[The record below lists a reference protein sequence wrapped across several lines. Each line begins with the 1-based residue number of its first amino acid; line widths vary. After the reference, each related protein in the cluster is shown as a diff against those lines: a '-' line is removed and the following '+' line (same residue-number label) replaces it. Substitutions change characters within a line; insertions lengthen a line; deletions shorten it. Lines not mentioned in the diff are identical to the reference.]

1 MPPAIPPLLLRG
13 SDPLVAVNG
22 SSEGQAPFRLAI
34 FGAPV
39 LDLVL
44 VLAVAILTSWA
55 NLAWAA
61 QNTAPPE
68 SDANTHVFLSL
79 QFHDSLGESPGH
91 LLPRALVRFFNY
103 RNHYPP
109 LAYQV
114 GELGWIAL
122 GRSLLAPVLGVAPF
136 LLLLG
141 VSAYGLGRLMAG
153 RIAGLL
159 AAVMTCT
166 APVVM
171 DHSRTL
177 FLDLPLTALVAFGV
191 WTLLASRSFQDLRFS
206 RAWGVA
212 LGLGMLTKWTFL
224 VFVAVPAAVA
234 AITAFRARRS
244 GDSETAL
251 GMLAAA
257 LLLTLV
263 GLLCFPLKPEGLLA
277 VWALTLLGAVLQ
289 IARLRRDLDSESAL
303 VNGAEALILAVAV
316 AAPYYAASRD
326 LVLYKVLYQA
336 GVQVDVPWVLGM
348 NLREQALWLCLSAP
362 WWILGPVLG
371 LARRPTRSWT
381 LQLLGSLALSTTFA
395 ALIPHDPRYFMPN
408 LPLLVGLS
416 TIAVR
421 GAPRFG
427 AAALA
432 LAVAVG
438 TLQATCHLTTGLGKW
453 PTLHDRRLLGVLRQ
467 PWLPPIP
474 RPPRTEIYPFD
485 ALLGRLVWED
495 AGRQAVVCVA
505 ASATE
510 TPNLQARALILFARL
525 HQRELRLWEMDHD
538 LIDHPQGEETNY
550 LLFYRHPDEL
560 RDEVL
565 QEASRGPVTR
575 QDLLRLAVEKKAFP
589 PGLKSAKIFRFGK
602 STAVELLKPG
612 PSRPSPSLPTADGD
626 VPPPASPAPDRRAR

>member
-1 MPPAIPPLLLRG
+1 M
-13 SDPLVAVNG
+13 AVSR
-22 SSEGQAPFRLAI
+22 SSEGQVPSRTAL
-34 FGAPV
+34 FGVPL

-44 VLAVAILTSWA
+44 VVAIAVLTSWA
-55 NLAWAA
+55 NLTWAA

-68 SDANTHVFLSL
+68 SDANTHVFFSL
-79 QFHDSLGESPGH
+79 AFHDSLGDAPGP
-91 LLPRALVRFFNY
+91 LLPRTLVRFLNY
-103 RNHYPP
+103 REHYPP

-114 GELGWIAL
+114 GEAGWIAL
-122 GRSLLAPVLGVAPF
+122 GRSLQAPVLGVAPF
-136 LLLLG
+136 LLVLAF
-141 VSAYGLGRLMAG
+141 SMYGLGRLLAG

-159 AAVMTCT
+159 AAVMCCT
-166 APVVM
+166 APVVL

-177 FLDLPLTALVAFGV
+177 FLDLPLTALVAFGT
-191 WTLLASRSFQDLRFS
+191 WTLLASRSFQDLRHS

-234 AITAFRARRS
+234 AITAFRARRP

-251 GMLAAA
+251 GMLAVA
-257 LLLTLV
+257 LLLTLIAF
-263 GLLCFPLKPEGLLA
+263 LCFPLAPEGLLG
-277 VWALTLLGAVLQ
+277 VWALALLGAVLQ
-289 IARLRRDLDSESAL
+289 IARLRRDPGSESAL
-303 VNGAEALILAVAV
+303 VNGAESLILGVAL

-362 WWILGPVLG
+362 WWLLGPVLG

-467 PWLPPIP
+467 PWLPPLP

-525 HQRELRLWEMDHD
+525 QGREIRLWEMDHD
-538 LIDHPQGEETNY
+538 LLSPPQEEVPNY
-550 LLFYRHPDEL
+550 LLIYRHPDHPGDG
-560 RDEVL
+560 RIRQDMH
-565 QEASRGPVTR
+565 GPVTR
-575 QDLLRLAVEKKAFP
+575 QGLLHRAVEKKAFP